1 MQKKWPLLWIP
12 CLEKYLFK
20 GRKKSPHTAKPG
32 SFRRFGQ
39 RTWQK
44 LSREN
49 MAAQGTVRGGSWLS
63 SLSPWLL
70 EVWHWE
76 TRGVEKSVS
85 FQPIMLQNMLSHAGS
100 FLWTRVAWIGSLELV
115 KAIPRPA
122 LVSTINSRCGSRKRL
137 AHRTVIR
144 ERGSCS
150 EKQISDQAIWTQ

>member
-1 MQKKWPLLWIP
+1 M
-12 CLEKYLFK
+12 
-20 GRKKSPHTAKPG
+20 
-32 SFRRFGQ
+32 
-39 RTWQK
+39 
-44 LSREN
+44 
-49 MAAQGTVRGGSWLS
+49 
-63 SLSPWLL
+63 
-70 EVWHWE
+70 
-76 TRGVEKSVS
+76 EKSVS

-150 EKQISDQAIWTQ
+150 EKQISDQAI